1 MKTLTRSRRRSYP
14 LRSLQDEVND
24 LFESVFP
31 GATGDDEE
39 SSSGMW
45 SPRMD
50 VTESEDTYRLSIDL
64 PGMSKEDVSIKV
76 QDNRLTIRGERQGEM
91 RSDDENVVRMERTFG
106 TFVRTLRLPTS
117 VNENKIGATFDN
129 GVLSVT
135 LPKTEKSKPK
145 EIAIS

>member
-14 LRSLQDEVND
+14 LRSLQDEVNE

-31 GATGDDEE
+31 GSTGDDDE
-39 SSSGMW
+39 SPSAMW

-76 QDNRLTIRGERQGEM
+76 QDNRLMIRGERQGEM
-91 RSDDENVVRMERTFG
+91 QSDDENVVRMERTFG

-117 VNENKIGATFDN
+117 VNEEKIGATFDN

>member
-1 MKTLTRSRRRSYP
+1 MKALTRSRRRSYP
-14 LRSLQDEVND
+14 LRSLQDEVNE

-31 GATGDDEE
+31 GGTGNDEE
-39 SSSGMW
+39 SSSTMW

-106 TFVRTLRLPTS
+106 TFVRTIRLPTS
-117 VNENKIGATFDN
+117 VNEDKIGATFDN

>member
-14 LRSLQDEVND
+14 LRSLQDEVNE

-31 GATGDDEE
+31 GSMGDDEDAP
-39 SSSGMW
+39 SAMW

-50 VTESEDTYRLSIDL
+50 VTESEDTYRLSVDL
-64 PGMSKEDVSIKV
+64 PGMSKEDVSIKLH
-76 QDNRLTIRGERQGEM
+76 DNRLTIRGERQAKTQ
-91 RSDDENVVRMERTFG
+91 SDDENVVRMERTFG

-117 VNENKIGATFDN
+117 VNEENITAQFDN
-129 GVLSVT
+129 GVLMVT

-145 EIAIS
+145 QIAIS